1 MKSRRCLMVPL
12 LLAVLAG
19 TARAQ
24 GRTVTGTVTD
34 SSSGSP
40 IRGVT
45 VSVQGAVQSAE
56 TRDNGGFVLAH
67 VPDQD
72 VTLVFRLIGYRR
84 GQVQVAAG
92 EAGPVTIALAR
103 DPFKLE
109 EVVVTGQFTG
119 QERRQLANAVATVN
133 SDDLDQTPTP
143 SIEHQLQGKVAGADI
158 QTNSGAPGGGVQVR
172 LRGITSIN
180 APAEPLYVVDGV
192 IMSDVAIPS
201 NQNAVTGASQGSNPT
216 VNQDAQVNRIADLN
230 PADIERVE
238 VLKGAAASSIY
249 GVRASNGVV
258 IITTKTGKSGRPQV
272 NLTQRFGFFSESNK
286 IGERRFANAADVDAA
301 FPVKSGPLTSA
312 ISGCDASSCPF
323 FDHEQE
329 LAGNKPLSFETLGS
343 VSGGDDNT
351 HYYASGTV
359 KRDGGIIQNTGF
371 DRQGVRINVDQKL
384 GSRVKLSL
392 NTNVLHTK
400 ASRGL
405 TNNDN
410 TTTSYYVVY
419 AFTPSFVDLTQNPDG
434 SFKNNTFVPSNPLQT
449 AALSTNDEDVW
460 RYISGA
466 NADFQLIQSQRHSL
480 RLIANGGL
488 DFFNQKNAL
497 FFPPELQF
505 EPNDGL
511 PGTSLLTHANNTNLN
526 LFGTLVHTF
535 TGGGFNATTS
545 AGVQHSRR
553 DLDISRVTSR
563 NLVGGQ
569 SNVNAAVN
577 IAVDQKRQLIK
588 NLGYFLQEEVLI
600 KDRLLLTA
608 GVRADQSSA
617 NHDATELFWYP
628 KGAASYRLP
637 GLLGSG
643 SDFKLRAA
651 YGESGNEPE
660 YGQIFTELA
669 PTLNVGGFPG
679 LVVSTGATT
688 GAADLRPEHMREF
701 EAGFDGSLANGKLN
715 FEVTGYQK
723 KVSDLLLQRNLPQS
737 SGFNQEILNGG
748 SLRTRGLEA
757 ALGIQPIDHKNLAVL
772 FRTTFALSRSKIT
785 QLDIPSFTQ
794 GGFGTSIGT
803 FKFEPDSSPTRIV
816 GNDTLT
822 APLTLPDGT
831 VLPVGSSVVRKVG
844 ETNPDFRMGFSG
856 DVTAHRVG
864 LHFLFDWQKGSDIL
878 NLTKLLYD
886 LGSVAPDFADP
897 IAGSTT
903 TVGQQRLAGFGKV
916 TGNYVETASFLKLRE
931 VTLSYELPV
940 SSGRRLFGA
949 RSARISLSARN
960 LFTVSD
966 YTGLDPEVSNFGN
979 QAVFRNIDVAPFPPS
994 RSFWLSIDLG
1004 L

>member
-1 MKSRRCLMVPL
+1 MQSRWCLIVPL

-34 SSSGSP
+34 SSNGANLA
-40 IRGVT
+40 GVT
-45 VSVQGAVQSAE
+45 VSVQGGLQSAQ
-56 TRDNGGFVLAH
+56 TRDNGGFVLAG

-72 VTLVFRLIGYRR
+72 VTLVFRLIGYKR
-84 GQVQVAAG
+84 GEVRLGAG
-92 EAGPVTIALAR
+92 ESGPVTIALNR

-109 EVVVTGQFTG
+109 EVVVTGQATG
-119 QERRQLANAVATVN
+119 QERRNLANAVATV
-133 SDDLDQTPTP
+133 SSEDLDQTPTP
-143 SIEHQLQGKVAGADI
+143 SLEQQLQGKVAGADI

-172 LRGITSIN
+172 MRGITSIN

-192 IMSDVAIPS
+192 ILSDVAIPS

-230 PADIERVE
+230 PADIERIE
-238 VLKGAAASSIY
+238 VLKGASASSIY

-258 IITTKTGKSGRPQV
+258 VITTKKGKAGRPQV
-272 NLTQRFGFFSESNK
+272 TLSQRFGFFDLSNT
-286 IGERRFANAADVDAA
+286 IGERRFANAAEVDATYSPGTGVA
-301 FPVKSGPLTSA
+301 N
-312 ISGCDASSCPF
+312 GCTATTCPF
-323 FDHEQE
+323 FDHEQQ
-329 LAGNKPLSFETLGS
+329 LAGNKPLSYETSGS

-351 HYYASGTV
+351 RYYASGQV

-371 DRQGVRINVDQKL
+371 DRQSVRVNLDQKL
-384 GSRVKLSL
+384 GSRVKFSL

-410 TTTSYYVVY
+410 TTTSFYVVL
-419 AFTPSFVDLTQNPDG
+419 AFTPSFADLGQNPDG
-434 SFKNNTFVPSNPLQT
+434 SFKNNPFVPSNPLQT
-449 AALSTNDEDVW
+449 AALMKNDEDVW
-460 RYISGA
+460 RFVSGA
-466 NADFQLIQSQRHSL
+466 NAEFQLVQSERQSL
-480 RLIANGGL
+480 KFIANGGL

-505 EPNDGL
+505 EPVDGL
-511 PGTSLLTHANNTNLN
+511 PGTSLLTHSNNLNLN
-526 LFGTLVHTF
+526 LFGTLVHTY
-535 TGGGFNATTS
+535 TGDGFRATTS
-545 AGVQHSRR
+545 AGVQHTRR
-553 DLDISRVTSR
+553 DLDIDRTTSR
-563 NLVGGQ
+563 NLLGGQ
-569 SNVNAAVN
+569 SNINSATN
-577 IAVDQKRQLIK
+577 IAVDENRQLLK
-588 NLGYFLQEEVLI
+588 NLGYFAQEEVLI
-600 KDRLLLTA
+600 GERLLLTA

-617 NHDATELFWYP
+617 NADASKLFWYP
-628 KGAASYRLP
+628 KAAASYRFP

-651 YGESGNEPE
+651 YGQSGNEPV
-660 YGQIFTELA
+660 YGQIFTDLA
-669 PTLNVGGFPG
+669 SALNVGGIPG

-688 GAADLRPEHMREF
+688 GAPDLRPERMKEV
-701 EAGFDGSLANGKLN
+701 EGGFDGSLGNGRVN
-715 FEVTGYQK
+715 FELTGYQK
-723 KVSDLLLQRNLPQS
+723 NISDLLLQRNLPPS

-748 SLRTRGLEA
+748 SMRTRGVEA
-757 ALGIQPIDHKNLAVL
+757 AFGVQPIDRRNFSVL
-772 FRTTFALSRSKIT
+772 FRTTFTLSRST
-785 QLDIPSFTQ
+785 LTSLDVPPFNQ

-803 FKFEPDSSPTRIV
+803 FRFEPDSSPTRIV
-816 GNDTLT
+816 GNDTL
-822 APLTLPDGT
+822 PDGT
-831 VLPVGSSVVRKVG
+831 RLVRRVGDV
-844 ETNPDFRMGFSG
+844 NPDFRMGFSG
-856 DVTAHRVG
+856 DVNVSRLS
-864 LHFLFDWQKGSDIL
+864 LHFLFDWQKGSSIL

-886 LGSVAPDFADP
+886 LGSVSPDFADP
-897 IAGSTT
+897 IAGSAQ
-903 TVGQQRLAGFGKV
+903 TVGQRRLAGFGVV

-931 VTLSYELPV
+931 VTLSYDLT
-940 SSGRRLFGA
+940 GRGTRGLFGA

-979 QAVFRNIDVAPFPPS
+979 QAIFRNIDVAPFPPS

>member
-1 MKSRRCLMVPL
+1 
-12 LLAVLAG
+12 
-19 TARAQ
+19 
-24 GRTVTGTVTD
+24 
-34 SSSGSP
+34 
-40 IRGVT
+40 
-45 VSVQGAVQSAE
+45 VSVQGGLQSAQ
-56 TRDNGGFVLAH
+56 TRDNGSFVLAR

-72 VTLVFRLIGYRR
+72 VTLVFRVIGYKR
-84 GQVQVAAG
+84 GELHVGAG
-92 EAGPVTIALAR
+92 ESGPVEIGLAR

-109 EVVVTGQFTG
+109 EVVVTGQATG
-119 QERRQLANAVATVN
+119 QERRNLANAISTV
-133 SDDLDQTPTP
+133 DAADLDQTPTP
-143 SIEHQLQGKVAGADI
+143 SLEQQLQGKVAGADI

-172 LRGITSIN
+172 MRGVTSIN
-180 APAEPLYVVDGV
+180 APAEPLYVLDGV

-230 PADIERVE
+230 PEDIERID

-258 IITTKTGKSGRPQV
+258 IITTKKGKVGKPQV
-272 NLTQRFGFFSESNK
+272 TLSQRFGFFGLSNTM
-286 IGERRFANAADVDAA
+286 GERRFANAAEVDAA
-301 FPVKSGPLTSA
+301 FPVKSGPPTSA
-312 ISGCDASSCPF
+312 STACDATSCPF

-329 LAGNKPLSFETLGS
+329 LAGNKPLSYETAAS

-351 HYYASGTV
+351 RYYASGQV

-371 DRQGVRINVDQKL
+371 DRQSVRINLDQKL
-384 GSRVKLSL
+384 GSRIKFTL

-400 ASRGL
+400 AQRGL

-410 TTTSYYVVY
+410 TTTSYYVVF

-460 RYISGA
+460 RFISGA
-466 NADFQLIQSQRHSL
+466 NAEFQLVQSPSQSL
-480 RLIANGGL
+480 KFIANGGL
-488 DFFNQKNAL
+488 DFFNQTNTL

-511 PGTSLLTHANNTNLN
+511 PGTSLLSHSNNLNLN
-526 LFGTLVHTF
+526 LFGTLVHTYTGSGF
-535 TGGGFNATTS
+535 TATTS
-545 AGVQHSRR
+545 AGIQHTRR
-553 DLDISRVTSR
+553 DLDINRTTSR
-563 NLVGGQ
+563 NLIGGQ

-577 IAVDQKRQLIK
+577 VAVDQNRQLIK
-588 NLGYFLQEEVLI
+588 NLGYFLQEEVLFGE
-600 KDRLLLTA
+600 RLLLTA
-608 GVRADQSSA
+608 GVRADQSSVNA
-617 NHDATELFWYP
+617 DASKLFWYP
-628 KGAASYRLP
+628 KAAASYRFP
-637 GLLGSG
+637 GLLGEG

-651 YGESGNEPE
+651 YGQSGNEPV
-660 YGQIFTELA
+660 YGQIFTDLA
-669 PTLNVGGFPG
+669 PALNVGGFPG

-688 GAADLRPEHMREF
+688 GAADLRPERMKEV
-701 EAGFDGSLANGKLN
+701 EGGFDGSLANGKLN
-715 FEVTGYQK
+715 FELTGYQK
-723 KVSDLLLQRNLPQS
+723 NVSDLLLQRNLPPS

-757 ALGIQPIDHKNLAVL
+757 ALGIQAIDRKNFSVL
-772 FRTTFALSRSKIT
+772 FRTTFSMSRSKIT
-785 QLDIPSFTQ
+785 QLDVPPFNQ

-803 FKFEPDSSPTRIV
+803 FRFEPDSSPTRIV

-844 ETNPDFRMGFSG
+844 DVNPDFRMGFGG
-856 DVTAHRVG
+856 DVNMSRFG
-864 LHFLFDWQKGSDIL
+864 IHFLFDWQKGSNIL
-878 NLTKLLYD
+878 NLTRLLYD
-886 LGSVAPDFADP
+886 LGGVTSDFADP
-897 IAGSTT
+897 IPGVVDT
-903 TVGQQRLAGFGKV
+903 TVGQRRLAGFGKV
-916 TGNYVETASFLKLRE
+916 TGNYVESASFLKLRE
-931 VTLSYELPV
+931 VTLTYELPA
-940 SSGRRLFGA
+940 SSVRGLFGA
-949 RSARISLSARN
+949 RSARLSLSARN
-960 LFTVSD
+960 LFTVTN

-979 QAVFRNIDVAPFPPS
+979 QAIFRNIDVAPFPPS

>member
-1 MKSRRCLMVPL
+1 MQSRWCLIVPL

-19 TARAQ
+19 TAGAQ

-34 SSSGSP
+34 SSTGANLA
-40 IRGVT
+40 GVT
-45 VSVQGAVQSAE
+45 VSVVGGLQSAQ
-56 TRDNGGFVLAH
+56 TRENGSFALAG

-72 VTLVFRLIGYRR
+72 VTLVFRLIGYKR
-84 GQVQVAAG
+84 GDVRLAAG
-92 EAGPVTIALAR
+92 ESGPVTLGLTR

-109 EVVVTGQFTG
+109 EVVVTGQATG
-119 QERRQLANAVATVN
+119 QERRLLANAVSTVS
-133 SDDLDQTPTP
+133 SDDIDQIPTP
-143 SIEHQLQGKVAGADI
+143 SLEQQLQGKVAGADI

-172 LRGITSIN
+172 MRGVTSIN
-180 APAEPLYVVDGV
+180 APAEPLYIVDGV

-216 VNQDAQVNRIADLN
+216 VNQDAQVNRIADIN
-230 PADIERVE
+230 PADIDRVE
-238 VLKGAAASSIY
+238 VLKGASASSIY

-258 IITTKTGKSGRPQV
+258 IITTKKGKVGRPQV
-272 NLTQRFGFFSESNK
+272 NLSQRVGFFSLSNT
-286 IGERRFANAADVDAA
+286 IGERRFANAAEVDAA
-301 FPVKSGPLTSA
+301 FPVKSGPPKSSLTT
-312 ISGCDASSCPF
+312 CDATSCPF

-329 LAGNKPLSFETLGS
+329 LAGNKPLSFETSGN

-351 HYYASGTV
+351 RYFASGTV
-359 KRDGGIIQNTGF
+359 KHDGGIIQNTGF
-371 DRQGVRINVDQKL
+371 GRQGVRINLDQKL
-384 GSRVKLSL
+384 GQRIKFSL

-419 AFTPSFVDLTQNPDG
+419 AFTPSFVDLTQNADG

-460 RYISGA
+460 RFVSGA
-466 NADFQLIQSQRHSL
+466 NAEFQLVQSQSHSL
-480 RLIANGGL
+480 RFIANGGL
-488 DFFNQKNAL
+488 DFFNQKNSL

-511 PGTSLLTHANNTNLN
+511 PGTSLLTKADNLN
-526 LFGTLVHTF
+526 LNLGGTLVHTYTGSGF
-535 TGGGFNATTS
+535 TATTS
-545 AGVQHSRR
+545 AGIQHARR
-553 DLDISRVTSR
+553 NLDINRTTSR

-577 IAVDQKRQLIK
+577 IAVDQKRNLIK
-588 NLGYFLQEEVLI
+588 NLGYFAQEEVVI
-600 KDRLLLTA
+600 NDRLLLTA

-617 NHDATELFWYP
+617 NADAGKLFWYP
-628 KGAASYRLP
+628 KGAASYRFP
-637 GLLGSG
+637 GLFGNGSE
-643 SDFKLRAA
+643 FKLRAA
-651 YGESGNEPE
+651 YGQSGNEPD

-688 GAADLRPEHMREF
+688 GAADLRPERMKEI
-701 EAGFDGSLANGKLN
+701 EGGFDGSLANGKVN
-715 FEVTGYQK
+715 FELTGYQK
-723 KVSDLLLQRNLPQS
+723 NISDLLLQRNLPPS

-757 ALGIQPIDHKNLAVL
+757 ALGVQAIERRSFSVL
-772 FRTTFALSRSKIT
+772 LRTTFSFSRSTLT
-785 QLDIPSFTQ
+785 QLDIPPFNQ

-803 FKFEPDSSPTRIV
+803 FRFEPDSSPTRIV
-816 GNDTLT
+816 GNDTL
-822 APLTLPDGT
+822 PD
-831 VLPVGSSVVRKVG
+831 GSSVVRRVG
-844 ETNPDFRMGFSG
+844 DVNPDFRMGFSG
-856 DVTAHRVG
+856 DVTMSRLG
-864 LHFLFDWQKGSDIL
+864 LHFLFDWQKGSNIL

-886 LGSVAPDFADP
+886 LGSIAPDFADP
-897 IAGSTT
+897 IAGSTQ
-903 TVGQQRLAGFGKV
+903 TVGQRRLAGFGKV

-931 VTLSYELPV
+931 VTLSYDL
-940 SSGRRLFGA
+940 SGRATRGLFGT

-979 QAVFRNIDVAPFPPS
+979 QAIFRNIDVAPFPPS